1 MHHQGIDL
9 FPFQIKISPR
19 AAIWMLS
26 NDSNSPERRKIEE
39 STV

>member
-9 FPFQIKISPR
+9 FPFQIKIR
-19 AAIWMLS
+19 RRVAIWMLS
-26 NDSNSPERRKIEE
+26 NDSNSAERKKTEE